1 MHDLDRRKI
10 AELLSSADPGA
21 RRRAAE
27 EMSDARGFAAVAS
40 LAAALRDENKGVRDA
55 ASRALLTIGGESVAH
70 AVVEYLADPNIVTR
84 NLAADLLVRLKDQ
97 SVQALLPTMYD
108 GDEDVRKFAVDI
120 LGVIGARDAVPH
132 LVRLLDDPDANVVVS
147 AVEATGSIGDE
158 RAVPALITT
167 YEMRDDAKAAVV
179 EALGKIGG
187 SEAAQFLG
195 RAFERFLGAPL
206 TDPVQLYTFLEAFG
220 AVGDASTIA
229 VLRAQVPRISGPARS
244 MLLHS
249 LVRLTERCG
258 LPLGPM
264 DEFRDALLEALA
276 DDDAAIRISAARAL
290 STIPGDAVTRALLAG
305 MGFDERLDAVLTE
318 VVEARPNLFVA
329 VIALLESGDARPGR
343 QLIGLLSRYA
353 AGIQYDDL
361 PGEFMDAGIDLLARA
376 CAVLRNAW
384 PEANEETRG
393 AIVDAL
399 FRLDGDQAILFL
411 DQIMND
417 PDPWLRMHTI
427 ELLAPL
433 DDRRIPQ
440 FIARFLTDDDEMVRE
455 VAVATLDAKGFTVES
470 TSGN

>member
-1 MHDLDRRKI
+1 MHDMDRQKI
-10 AELLSSADPGA
+10 AELLSSTDPGS

-27 EMSDARGFAAVAS
+27 EMSSARGFAAVAA

-97 SVQALLPTMYD
+97 SVPALLPTMYD

-147 AVEATGSIGDE
+147 AVEAMGNIADE
-158 RAVPALITT
+158 RAVAALVTT

-187 SEAAQFLG
+187 PDAAQFLG
-195 RAFERFLGAPL
+195 RAFERFLQTSV
-206 TDPVQLYTFLEAFG
+206 TDPVQWYTFLEAFG

-229 VLRAQVPRISGPARS
+229 LLRAQVSRISGPARN
-244 MLLHS
+244 MVLHS

-258 LPLGPM
+258 LPLGEMESFEGP
-264 DEFRDALLEALA
+264 LLEALA

-290 STIPGDAVTRALLAG
+290 STISGDTVTRALLAG
-305 MGFDERLDAVLTE
+305 MGYDERLDAVLAE
-318 VVEARPNLFVA
+318 AVEGRPGLFVTI
-329 VIALLESGDARPGR
+329 VALLESGDVRPGR
-343 QLIGLLSRYA
+343 QLITLLSRCT
-353 AGIQYDDL
+353 AGIQYAAM
-361 PGEFMDAGIDLLARA
+361 PSEFMDAGVDLLARA

-384 PEANEETRG
+384 PAAGEEVRG

-399 FRLDGDQAILFL
+399 FRLDGDQAMLFL
-411 DQIMND
+411 DEIMND

-433 DDRRIPQ
+433 DDRRIPR
-440 FIARFLTDDDEMVRE
+440 FIARFLEDDDEMVRE
-455 VAVATLDAKGFTVES
+455 VAATTLDAKGFTVES
-470 TSGN
+470 MSGN